1 MNKKIN
7 FFENKIIKVRNKIK
21 LKNWIINCIEDHKYN
36 LKIINCIFCNKKEIK
51 TLNKKYLQ
59 KNNYTDI
66 IAFNYED
73 KKNIFADI
81 YICYDVVK
89 ENAKLYSVSLNEE
102 IHRVM
107 IHGILHLCGFKDF
120 TKKEKERI
128 QAAEDL
134 YLEKLKKEI

>member
-7 FFENKIIKVRNKIK
+7 FFDNGITKIRNKTK
-21 LKNWIINCIEDHKYN
+21 LKKWIINCINDHEYN
-36 LKIINCIFCNKKEIK
+36 LKIINYILCSKEEIK
-51 TLNKKYLQ
+51 MLNKKYLQ

-81 YICYDVVK
+81 YMCYEIIK
-89 ENAKLYSVSLNEE
+89 ENSKVYSVNLSEE

-120 TKKEKERI
+120 TKKEKEKI
-128 QAAEDL
+128 QVTEDL
-134 YLEKLKKEI
+134 YLKKLKKEI

>member
-7 FFENKIIKVRNKIK
+7 FFDNGITKIRNKTK
-21 LKNWIINCIEDHKYN
+21 LKKWIINCINDHEYN
-36 LKIINCIFCNKKEIK
+36 LKIINYILCGKEEIK
-51 TLNKKYLQ
+51 MLNKKYLQ

-81 YICYDVVK
+81 YMCYEIIK
-89 ENAKLYSVSLNEE
+89 ENSKVYSVNLSEE

-120 TKKEKERI
+120 TKKEKEKI
-128 QAAEDL
+128 QVTEDL
-134 YLEKLKKEI
+134 YLKKLKKEI

>member
-7 FFENKIIKVRNKIK
+7 FFENKIIKVRNKVK
-21 LKNWIINCIEDHKYN
+21 LKKWMINCIEDHKYD
-36 LKIINCIFCNKKEIK
+36 LKIINCIFCNKEEIK

-81 YICYDVVK
+81 YMCYEIIK
-89 ENAKLYSVSLNEE
+89 ENSKVYSVNLSEE

-120 TKKEKERI
+120 TKKEKEKI
-128 QAAEDL
+128 QVAEDL
-134 YLEKLKKEI
+134 YLKRLKKEI